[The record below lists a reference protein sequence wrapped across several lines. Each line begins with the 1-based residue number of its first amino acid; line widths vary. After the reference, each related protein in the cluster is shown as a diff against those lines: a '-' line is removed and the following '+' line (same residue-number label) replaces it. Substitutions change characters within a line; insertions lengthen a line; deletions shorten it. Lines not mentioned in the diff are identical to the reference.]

1 METMIITALT
11 EEEYATVQQKR
22 QEEENENMARYMLD
36 EVKKALAAINELG
49 YKVRLPEIGGGYV
62 SRTEQEVNP
71 KKLTL
76 TKW

>member
-1 METMIITALT
+1 METIIITTLT
-11 EEEYATVQQKR
+11 EEEHAEIQRKR
-22 QEEENENMARYMLD
+22 QEEENKNMALYLLD
-36 EVKKALAAINELG
+36 DVKKALAAINELG
-49 YKVRLPEIGGGYV
+49 YKVRLPEIGGKYI

>member
-1 METMIITALT
+1 METIVITALT
-11 EEEYATVQQKR
+11 EEEYAAVQQKR
-22 QEEENENMARYMLD
+22 QEEENENKARYMLD
-36 EVKKALAAINELG
+36 DVKKALAAINELG
-49 YKVRLPEIGGGYV
+49 YKVRLPEIGGRYI